1 MGRPQRQGLQTQ
13 QTILGQGRV
22 ERRKYPTP
30 RTEYDH
36 IQDLIILD
44 RRRFIYQKT
53 QNWKKINLFAF
64 HFAFYQFYSFLN
76 YFLLIILSA
85 LGGPIDVSGNI
96 VIIDDSYIL

>member
-22 ERRKYPTP
+22 ERRKYTTP

-64 HFAFYQFYSFLN
+64 HFAFLSILFFFKLFFIN
-76 YFLLIILSA
+76 YFIS
-85 LGGPIDVSGNI
+85 VRW
-96 VIIDDSYIL
+96 SYRRFR